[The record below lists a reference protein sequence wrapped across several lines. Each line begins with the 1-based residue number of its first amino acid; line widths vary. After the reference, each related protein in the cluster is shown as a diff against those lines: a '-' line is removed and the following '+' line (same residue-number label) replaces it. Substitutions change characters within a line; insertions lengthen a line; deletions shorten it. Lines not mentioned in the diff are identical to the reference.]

1 MGTKEH
7 RRSNKVRRETMT
19 AEVQMFLLFGF
30 LAVLIVIMIVAIV
43 RNKWWW

>member
-1 MGTKEH
+1 
-7 RRSNKVRRETMT
+7 MT